1 MSTPRTLLLLGGY
14 GNAGRP
20 VAELLLQRTPG
31 HVRLAVAGRTLSKA
45 TAFAEDLNR
54 RHVGNRVDAVHADAS
69 DPASLET
76 AFRGASMVVVLSS
89 TARYTENVARAALE
103 AGADYYDILLS
114 SEKVDVLQKLS
125 PKILQESPDRIFI
138 TEGGFHPGLP
148 AAMIRYV
155 ATKFDE
161 IRTAEIGSV
170 IWMDWSKVDAS
181 DSTLEEMVVEFANM
195 KPIIYVDGHWK
206 DVGMMTSSKCMD
218 FGNPIGRQYGVP
230 WLFVE
235 LKPLPQEIPSLQHVA
250 FYIGGLNWF
259 VDYVLSPI
267 IVLWQKLSPKA
278 GRLLLGKMLHWGLK
292 TFQKGEPFISMLQ
305 LESRGVTNGQDRR
318 GVLRISHKDGY
329 ILTAIPVVAT
339 ILQYL
344 DGDLRQ
350 SGGLSYQGLVVEPK
364 RFLKDLED
372 LGADVSYEETPL

>member
-20 VAELLLQRTPG
+20 VAELLLKFTPG
-31 HVRLAVAGRTLSKA
+31 HVRLAIAGRSLSKA
-45 TAFAEDLNR
+45 TAFTEDLNR
-54 RHVGNRVDAVHADAS
+54 RHEGNRVDAVLADAS
-69 DPASLET
+69 DQASLET

-89 TARYTENVARAALE
+89 TSQYTENVARAALE
-103 AGADYYDILLS
+103 AGADYYDIILS
-114 SEKVDVLQKLS
+114 SEKLAVLQKLS
-125 PKILQESPDRIFI
+125 PKIQESPDRIFI

-148 AAMIRYV
+148 AAMVRYV

-170 IWMDWSKVDAS
+170 IWVDWRKVEMS
-181 DSTLEEMVVEFANM
+181 DSTLEEMIVEFANM
-195 KPIIYVDGHWK
+195 KSIIYVDGKWK
-206 DVGMMTSSKCMD
+206 DVGMMTSSKYMD

-230 WLFVE
+230 WLFEE
-235 LKPLPQEIPSLQHVA
+235 LKPLPQEIPSLQQVA

-292 TFQKGEPFISMLQ
+292 TFQKGEPFITVLQ

-318 GVLRISHKDGY
+318 GVLRISHQDAY
-329 ILTAIPVVAT
+329 TLTAIPVVAT

-344 DGDLRQ
+344 DGDLRR

-364 RFLKDLED
+364 RFLKDLEI
-372 LGADVSYEETPL
+372 LGADVSYEETAL

>member
-20 VAELLLQRTPG
+20 VAELLLKFTPG
-31 HVRLAVAGRTLSKA
+31 HVRLAIAGRSLSKA
-45 TAFAEDLNR
+45 TAFTEDLNR
-54 RHVGNRVDAVHADAS
+54 RHEGNRVDAVLADAS
-69 DPASLET
+69 DQASLET

-89 TARYTENVARAALE
+89 TSQYTENVARAALE
-103 AGADYYDILLS
+103 AGADYYDIILS
-114 SEKVDVLQKLS
+114 SEKLAVLQKLS
-125 PKILQESPDRIFI
+125 PKIQESPDRIFI

-148 AAMIRYV
+148 AAMVRYV

-170 IWMDWSKVDAS
+170 IWVDWRKVEMS
-181 DSTLEEMVVEFANM
+181 DSTLEEMIVEFANM
-195 KPIIYVDGHWK
+195 KSIIYVDGKWK
-206 DVGMMTSSKCMD
+206 DVGMMTSSKYMD

-230 WLFVE
+230 WLFEE
-235 LKPLPQEIPSLQHVA
+235 LKPLPQEIPSLQQVA

-292 TFQKGEPFISMLQ
+292 TFQKGEPFITVLQ

-318 GVLRISHKDGY
+318 GVLRISHQDAY

-344 DGDLRQ
+344 DGDLRR

-364 RFLKDLED
+364 RFLKDLEI
-372 LGADVSYEETPL
+372 LGADVSYEETAL